1 MARARRKTGD
11 DATNARKR
19 YTREANRY
27 LRQADNATSPQAQAR
42 YRELA
47 RKSAEDAL
55 STYEKQVPFSK
66 MRKDLQEV
74 ALRTGAEFSTTDDAR
89 RGKIR
94 ARMIEDKTSS
104 RALRKEHDIKQRRE
118 YEARSLLSGHVGNR
132 IFGSLAEIWQD
143 AIYQTEDG
151 KTKIDREEMERLI
164 FDFLGVSDWMG
175 VIEKFEQEYGEEL
188 YAEPENTFRY
198 DDIVNSA
205 VERLGK

>member
-19 YTREANRY
+19 YTREASRY
-27 LRQADNATSPQAQAR
+27 LRQADNATSPQMQAR

-74 ALRTGAEFSTTDDAR
+74 ALRTGAEFSTVDDAK

-94 ARMIEDKTSS
+94 QRMITDKTSS
-104 RALRKEHDIKQRRE
+104 RALRKERDTAQRRD
-118 YEARSLLSGHVGNR
+118 YEARSLLNTHVGNR

-143 AIYQTEDG
+143 AIDSSG
-151 KTKIDREEMERLI
+151 NLDRDEMERLI
-164 FDFLGVSDWMG
+164 FDFLGVSDWMSA
-175 VIEKFEQEYGEEL
+175 IERFEEVFGEEL

-198 DDIVNSA
+198 DNIVNSA
-205 VERLGK
+205 VERLQR

>member
-11 DATNARKR
+11 DATVARKR
-19 YTREANRY
+19 FTREANRY
-27 LRQADNATSPQAQAR
+27 LRQAERATSPAQANR

-74 ALRTGAEFSTTDDAR
+74 ALRTGAEFSTVDDAK

-94 ARMIEDKTSS
+94 QRMITDKISS
-104 RALRKEHDIKQRRE
+104 RALRKERDTSQRRD
-118 YEARSLLSGHVGNR
+118 YEARSLLNTHVGNR

-143 AIYQTEDG
+143 AIDSSG
-151 KTKIDREEMERLI
+151 NLDRDEMERLI
-164 FDFLGVSDWMG
+164 FEFLGVSDWMSA
-175 VIEKFEQEYGEEL
+175 IERFEEVFGEEL

-198 DDIVNSA
+198 DNIVNSA
-205 VERLGK
+205 VERLQR